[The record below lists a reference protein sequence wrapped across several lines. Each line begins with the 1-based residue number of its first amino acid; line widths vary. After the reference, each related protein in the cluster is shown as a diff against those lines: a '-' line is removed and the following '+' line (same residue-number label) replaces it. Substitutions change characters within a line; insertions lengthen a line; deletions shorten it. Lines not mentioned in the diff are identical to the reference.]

1 MKIENKTALSADFI
15 MVGLCIAL
23 GGRLRPKIGNGFR
36 CLTDSGTSH
45 IYVEVPYVIVEVP
58 YVGLV
63 VRAVLCIRHSDG
75 GTTTTHPYTHPPP
88 PWSPPPRPST

>member
-1 MKIENKTALSADFI
+1 
-15 MVGLCIAL
+15 MVLDVSRILVPA
-23 GGRLRPKIGNGFR
+23 I
-36 CLTDSGTSH
+36 S
-45 IYVEVPYVIVEVP
+45 IVEVPYVIVEVP

-63 VRAVLCIRHSDG
+63 ARAVLCIRHSDG